1 VLPAL
6 LVVISFV
13 LGLEKDRPRALLLSA
28 AAAVSGMAL
37 VVVMS
42 VVEETDFLDGASGY
56 VQLAAG
62 FVACL
67 VAALAGGAV
76 RDRRARTAAP

>member
-1 VLPAL
+1 MLPVL
-6 LVVISFV
+6 LVVVSFV
-13 LGLEKDRPRALLLSA
+13 LGLTRDRRSALLLSSA
-28 AAAVSGMAL
+28 LAVAGITV

-42 VVEETDFLDGASGY
+42 VVDDTDFLDSPSGY

-67 VAALAGGAV
+67 AAALAGGAL
-76 RDRRARTAAP
+76 RSRRASSTA